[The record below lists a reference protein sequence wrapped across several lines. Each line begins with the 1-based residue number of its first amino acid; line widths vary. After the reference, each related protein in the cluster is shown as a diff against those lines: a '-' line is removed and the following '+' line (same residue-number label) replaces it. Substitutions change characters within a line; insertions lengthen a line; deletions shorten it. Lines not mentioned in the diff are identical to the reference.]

1 MNYYAMSFTNKD
13 LSCRRYSQLKRDL
26 IFCKHR
32 LLTSHLNEYSVVSS
46 DYWLYNKHLNPVEI
60 LFPAQGSLS
69 LFSKS

>member
-13 LSCRRYSQLKRDL
+13 LSSRRYSQLKIDL

-32 LLTSHLNEYSVVSS
+32 LHSHLNQYSVVSS